1 MKHPLAEQYDNK
13 KDEELLLLMRSIAR
27 DYDNPKISRVLR
39 IAANRLE
46 EIKDSINNF
55 K

>member
-13 KDEELLLLMRSIAR
+13 KDKELLLLMRSTAR
-27 DYDNPKISRVLR
+27 DCNNPKISRILR

-46 EIKDSINNF
+46 EIKDSINNI